1 MEIAVLI
8 IALLLFVGLIV
19 LLFRWV
25 IRVNKK
31 KVIMFQEWAQQLG
44 LQHTQSKYMMNR
56 LNDLQGQIDGLD
68 VHVYEKIVGSGKHQ
82 TVVCNFSISPSPF
95 NFDFRIG
102 KEHFFSKT
110 GKLLGMKDVE
120 IGDEKFDK
128 IFLLKSKDESQLK
141 SVINYKIQGELM
153 QVKDDLKSS
162 IYANPEAVTYA
173 TIQPVTKQAH
183 LASFEQ
189 VLRFAINLIKEHSR

>member
-1 MEIAVLI
+1 MEIAILI
-8 IALLLFVGLIV
+8 GALLLFVGLIV

-25 IRVNKK
+25 INLNKK
-31 KVIMFQEWAQQLG
+31 KVIMFQEWG
-44 LQHTQSKYMMNR
+44 LKMGLNHTQSKYMLNR
-56 LNDLQGQIDGLD
+56 LNDLQGEINNYQ

-82 TVVCNFSISPSPF
+82 TVVCNFSITPSPF
-95 NFDFRIG
+95 NFEFRIG

-110 GKLLGMKDVE
+110 GKLLGLKDVE

-153 QVKDDLKSS
+153 QIKDALKSS
-162 IYANPEAVTYA
+162 IYVDANAITYA
-173 TIQPVTKQAH
+173 TIQPVAKQKQ
-183 LASFEQ
+183 LDDFEK
-189 VLRFAINLIKEHSR
+189 VLHFALSLLKEHSR

>member
-68 VHVYEKIVGSGKHQ
+68 VHIYEKIVGSGKHQ

-162 IYANPEAVTYA
+162 IYANSEAVTYA